1 MWLAE
6 AFGLDRAA
14 VLALAPK
21 SATAA
26 IAMGIAEKM
35 GGDPALTAVLTIL
48 TGITGAIIV
57 TPLMNALRLRNYAA
71 RGFAAGLTSHG
82 IGTARAFQVDPL
94 AGTFAGIALGLNGLL
109 TALLVPLLLPWLL
122 N

>member
-1 MWLAE
+1 MYK
-6 AFGLDRAA
+6 RQ
-14 VLALAPK
+14 
-21 SATAA
+21 
-26 IAMGIAEKM
+26 
-35 GGDPALTAVLTIL
+35 L

>member
-1 MWLAE
+1 MTRPRIRARPCRNPGAGAE
-6 AFGLDRAA
+6 IGHRRDRHGHRG
-14 VLALAPK
+14 K
-21 SATAA
+21 DGRRS
-26 IAMGIAEKM
+26 
-35 GGDPALTAVLTIL
+35 
-48 TGITGAIIV
+48 GADRGADDSHRDHRGHYRH
-57 TPLMNALRLRNYAA
+57 PPENALRLRNYAA